1 MKTFN
6 KREAS
11 PESAPFSPTSKL
23 KWVKTT
29 LNVREKPCIFCN
41 KFKCQGDSK
50 WYHISEV
57 NVAKTLL
64 KTVNF
69 NKDSVHTRCILFKNA
84 GDAFAADVMYHSNCL
99 NKNFKKFC
107 HDVNSFMAFEIED
120 DKDRWSGISWSGE
133 ELGVNFSI
141 SFWKV
146 NPHWYSVWFVQR
158 KSIKSN
164 ERDRWSDG
172 NGIH

>member
-50 WYHISEV
+50 WYRISEV

-64 KTVNF
+64 KAASF
-69 NKDSVHTRCILFKNA
+69 NKDSVHTQCILFKIV
-84 GDAFAADVMYHSNCL
+84 GDVFAADVMYHSNCL

-107 HDVNSFMAFEIED
+107 HDVNSLMAFEIED
-120 DKDRWSGISWSGE
+120 DKDRWSGIS
-133 ELGVNFSI
+133 
-141 SFWKV
+141 
-146 NPHWYSVWFVQR
+146 
-158 KSIKSN
+158 
-164 ERDRWSDG
+164 
-172 NGIH
+172 